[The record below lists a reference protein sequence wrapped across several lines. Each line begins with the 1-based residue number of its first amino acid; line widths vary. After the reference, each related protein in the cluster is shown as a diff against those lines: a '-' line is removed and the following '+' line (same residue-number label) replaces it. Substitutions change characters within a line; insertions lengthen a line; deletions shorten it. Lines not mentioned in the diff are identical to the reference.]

1 MTSRRSF
8 LKLTGIVGLSLH
20 FAPKLIAK
28 NKLKKSPIMVSTWSH
43 GLDANKIGFPLL
55 NSGKPAI
62 EAIEKGAN
70 IVESDPNVRTVGVGG
85 RPDASGKV
93 TLDACIMDYDAS
105 CGAVMCLE
113 DIENP
118 ISVARLVKD
127 KTPHV
132 ILSGLGAKEFAL
144 ENGFSEVSLLTE
156 KSKLEWEAWVQ
167 DSNYKAKANIENH
180 DTIGLLAMDKK
191 GNLSGGCT
199 TSGMAFKMPGR
210 VGDSPVIGSGLYV
223 DNEIGA
229 CTATG
234 EGEAII
240 RASGSFL
247 VVSFM
252 KQGYSPQIACEKAI
266 KQVMKLHP
274 NRTDLQVGFLA
285 LSTSGE
291 VGACS
296 LKPGFNY
303 AVHDGK
309 ENKLLVAKSL
319 ML

>member
-8 LKLTGIVGLSLH
+8 LKLTGIVGLSLN

-28 NKLKKSPIMVSTWSH
+28 NKSKKSPIMVSTWNH
-43 GLDANKIGFPLL
+43 GLNANEVGFPLL
-55 NSGKPAI
+55 ASGKPAI

-70 IVESDPNVRTVGVGG
+70 IVESDPEVRTVGIGG
-85 RPDASGKV
+85 RPDASGRV

-127 KTPHV
+127 RTPHV
-132 ILSGLGAKEFAL
+132 ILSGEGAKNFAL
-144 ENGFSEVSLLTE
+144 KNGFSEKNLLTQ
-156 KSKLEWEAWVQ
+156 KSKMEWEAWLK
-167 DSNYKAKANIENH
+167 DSEYKSKANIENH
-180 DTIGLLAMDKK
+180 DTIGLLALDKK

-210 VGDSPVIGSGLYV
+210 IGDSPVIGSGLYV

-247 VVSFM
+247 VVSLM
-252 KQGYSPQIACEKAI
+252 KQGYSPQIACEKAV
-266 KQVMKLHP
+266 KHVLKLHP
-274 NRTDLQVGFLA
+274 NRSDLQVGFLA
-285 LSTSGE
+285 LSSNGE
-291 VGACS
+291 VGACAT
-296 LKPGFNY
+296 KTGFNY
-303 AVHDGK
+303 AVHDGVK
-309 ENKLLVAKSL
+309 NLLIEAKSIQK
-319 ML
+319 

>member
-1 MTSRRSF
+1 MKIL
-8 LKLTGIVGLSLH
+8 LKGGKAI
-20 FAPKLIAK
+20 
-28 NKLKKSPIMVSTWSH
+28 
-43 GLDANKIGFPLL
+43 DA
-55 NSGKPAI
+55 A
-62 EAIEKGAN
+62 EKG
-70 IVESDPNVRTVGVGG
+70 VRVSEADSENTSVGYGG
-85 RPDASGKV
+85 LPDRDGKV

-167 DSNYKAKANIENH
+167 NSNYKAKANIENH

-247 VVSFM
+247 VVSLM